1 MKQKIDWIEKRHA
14 LRREADTMLS
24 SVSPALAEGKPMDV
38 LLHELLVHKVEL
50 EMQVEELKRAHTEM
64 EAARDH
70 YAEYYEFAP
79 VGYFAINR
87 DGLISEVN
95 LNGAVLLGV
104 DRAALINRRMAEF
117 ISAQDRDRWHSLIPT
132 LLDAAEIER
141 TVFMLKMQR
150 ADGTSFNAYFDCQ
163 SRQSMPDGRPVLPP
177 VLHFALFDV
186 SKIMQAEMQMRQ
198 IREVRKAEAGS
209 LG

>member
-1 MKQKIDWIEKRHA
+1 MKQKIDWIEKRLT

-24 SVSPALAEGKPMDV
+24 NVSPALAAGKPMDV

-70 YAEYYEFAP
+70 YAEFYEFAP
-79 VGYFAINR
+79 VGYFAISR
-87 DGLISEVN
+87 DGAISAVN
-95 LNGAVLLGV
+95 LTGSVLLGV
-104 DRAALINRRMAEF
+104 DRAALINRRLADF
-117 ISAQDRDRWHSLIPT
+117 ISEKDRDRWNSLIPS

-141 TVFMLKMQR
+141 TVFMLKMLR
-150 ADGTSFNAYFDCQ
+150 ADGTSFNAYFDCR
-163 SRQSMPDGRPVLPP
+163 SREFMPEAPVLPP
-177 VLHFALFDV
+177 VLSFALFDV

-198 IREVRKAEAGS
+198 IRELRKAEASVQG
-209 LG
+209 

>member
-1 MKQKIDWIEKRHA
+1 MKQKIDWIEKRLT

-24 SVSPALAEGKPMDV
+24 SVSPALAAGKPMDV

-70 YAEYYEFAP
+70 YAEFYEFAP
-79 VGYFAINR
+79 VGYFAISR
-87 DGLISEVN
+87 DGAISAVN
-95 LNGAVLLGV
+95 LTGSVLLGV
-104 DRAALINRRMAEF
+104 DRAALINRRLADF
-117 ISAQDRDRWHSLIPT
+117 ISEKDRDRWNSLIPS

-141 TVFMLKMQR
+141 TVFMLKMLR
-150 ADGTSFNAYFDCQ
+150 ADGTSFNAYFDCR
-163 SRQSMPDGRPVLPP
+163 SREYMPEAPVLPP
-177 VLHFALFDV
+177 VLSFALFDV

-198 IREVRKAEAGS
+198 IRELRKAEASVQG
-209 LG
+209 